1 VSELR
6 VGLYVYLDLGWMDH
20 PFPLNRF
27 KITAQEQ
34 IDTIRAL
41 GLQTLRY
48 APELSDAQAL
58 PGAAAP
64 AAQAAPAAPAAQA
77 APQAGPAH
85 PAAVP
90 ASAAPDTDA
99 TPAAAAQAAVTTPQ
113 KTATPAESWKK
124 SCCHCERQHAQSSR
138 AVKAVYAQLES
149 DPASAGAASQ
159 QLVQNLL
166 DEMLGQQESALRL
179 LADTSSDHR
188 TQHALNVSVLSLL
201 LGRALQL
208 PAADLHTLGLAGL
221 LHDVGKI
228 DLPALVRHRDASL
241 SAAHLKVY
249 RQHVGHSLAWGKRM
263 GLAEPVLQAI
273 ALHHECADGSGFP
286 QGLRAEQIG
295 TVGGIL
301 ALVNHYDSLCNPH
314 NPLHAVTPHEALSLL
329 FAKHRAQHE
338 PRTLSA
344 FIRMMGIYPPGSVV
358 QLSDERYA
366 VVLSVNTARPL
377 KPEVMVYEGPTASTE
392 VVQLLDLQQE
402 PQLHILRSLRPQQL
416 PRPVLLCL
424 SPKPRYCYFFERVL
438 SPAER
443 SGELA

>member
-1 VSELR
+1 VPEPRPPTVAVSELR

-34 IDTIRAL
+34 IDTIRSL
-41 GLQTLRY
+41 GLQALRY

-64 AAQAAPAAPAAQA
+64 EADRADPAAASTPVNPAAAAPAAA
-77 APQAGPAH
+77 APAGA
-85 PAAVP
+85 
-90 ASAAPDTDA
+90 
-99 TPAAAAQAAVTTPQ
+99 TTPQ
-113 KTATPAESWKK
+113 ITATPAESWKK
-124 SCCHCERQHAQSSR
+124 SCSRCERQHAQSIR
-138 AVKAVYAQLES
+138 AVKSVFAQLES
-149 DPASAGAASQ
+149 DPASAGAAST

-166 DEMLGQQESALRL
+166 GEMLGQQESALRL
-179 LADTSSDHR
+179 LADTSSDHL

-208 PAADLHTLGLAGL
+208 PEADLHTLGLAGL
-221 LHDVGKI
+221 LHDIGKI

-249 RQHVGHSLAWGKRM
+249 REHVGHSLAWGKRM
-263 GLAEPVLQAI
+263 GLAEPVLQTI
-273 ALHHECADGSGFP
+273 ARHHEYADGSGFP

-295 TVGGIL
+295 AAGGIL

-329 FAKHRAQHE
+329 FAKHKAQHE
-338 PRTLSA
+338 HRTLNA

-366 VVLSVNTARPL
+366 VVVSVNTARPL
-377 KPEVMVYEGPTASTE
+377 KPEVMVYERQSASAD
-392 VVQLLDLQQE
+392 VVHLLDLQQA
-402 PQLHILRSLRPQQL
+402 PQLSILRSLRPQQL

-424 SPKPRYCYFFERVL
+424 SPKPRYCYFFESVL

>member
-1 VSELR
+1 MSEPRTTNIAVTELR

-27 KITAQEQ
+27 KISTQEQ
-34 IDTIRAL
+34 IDTIRSL
-41 GLQTLRY
+41 GLQTVRC

-58 PGAAAP
+58 DGVAAP
-64 AAQAAPAAPAAQA
+64 AQ
-77 APQAGPAH
+77 
-85 PAAVP
+85 
-90 ASAAPDTDA
+90 A
-99 TPAAAAQAAVTTPQ
+99 TPAAAIAAPAA
-113 KTATPAESWKK
+113 ATSAPNSAAPTEPWKK
-124 SCCHCERQHAQSSR
+124 SCSQCERQHAESSR
-138 AVKAVYAQLES
+138 AVKALFDQMPS
-149 DPASAGAASQ
+149 DPAGAGTASK

-166 DEMLGQQESALRL
+166 DDLLGQQESTLRL
-179 LADTSSDHR
+179 LADTSSNHR
-188 TQHALNVSVLSLL
+188 AQHALNVSVLSLL

-228 DLPALVRHRDASL
+228 ELPALVRYRDADL

-249 RQHVGHSLAWGKRM
+249 REHVRHGLAWGKRM
-263 GLAEPVLQAI
+263 GLAEPVLQTI
-273 ALHHECADGSGFP
+273 ANHHEYADGSGFP

-295 TVGGIL
+295 VVGGIV

-314 NPLHAVTPHEALSLL
+314 NPLRAVTPHEALSVL
-329 FAKHRAQHE
+329 FAKHKAQHE
-338 PRTLSA
+338 HRTLSA

-366 VVLSVNTARPL
+366 VVLSVNASRPL
-377 KPEVMVYEGPTASTE
+377 KPEVMVYERQSTCAE
-392 VVQLLDLQQE
+392 VVHLLDLQHA
-402 PQLHILRSLRPQQL
+402 PQLSILRSLRPQQL

-438 SPAER
+438 NPAER
-443 SGELA
+443 AGDSA